1 MKTFESKTMDVLLKY
16 NNEAAGLPRFSFLD
30 KVDPERVPV
39 RVLKDK
45 GLAVAKEQL
54 GGNDIH
60 SLLNRSTES
69 NFDLMMELDDYDAT
83 NNERLANYRQE
94 CQDVVDFCIQNG
106 YATHEDIARET
117 SLEIG
122 KQTYASSAQYQ
133 FPIVNAALLHSNY
146 SRDMFNIQKDINIWR
161 NKVIARFIAEE
172 IYRNYD
178 LTLKDTNWLI
188 LKAKDAGIVK
198 KPDLDIIAVLLSRKV
213 EVTSQYAMAA
223 EKYAIGE
230 SIYSRILVFCGL
242 YLYTL
247 QTQTLREDAYNYE
260 QKALKI
266 EEFEARY
273 HYTPVGEELQEEL
286 DKIARYVYRGITSI
300 PSLFSTAFSEF
311 LDLHRTGKVIVAKK
325 ANCYTAGFY
334 SAIDPDAGLSEQEKT
349 YLQSLVGNVIY
360 FEDGNILDTPFQL
373 RAEDRFRA
381 ENKQATLTPK
391 DQKELAL
398 RVGEKKAK
406 NYAEKKYDRNVWV
419 GSRQQGRVVHVT
431 FYASSFKVW
440 LEEFG
445 LA

>member
-260 QKALKI
+260 QKASRLRSSRHATITHRLAKSCRKNLI
-266 EEFEARY
+266 RLRRMRTAAS
-273 HYTPVGEELQEEL
+273 LQFQVCSRL
-286 DKIARYVYRGITSI
+286 RSASSWTCIAQAK
-300 PSLFSTAFSEF
+300 SLLPRKPT
-311 LDLHRTGKVIVAKK
+311 
-325 ANCYTAGFY
+325 
-334 SAIDPDAGLSEQEKT
+334 
-349 YLQSLVGNVIY
+349 
-360 FEDGNILDTPFQL
+360 
-373 RAEDRFRA
+373 
-381 ENKQATLTPK
+381 ATL
-391 DQKELAL
+391 Q
-398 RVGEKKAK
+398 
-406 NYAEKKYDRNVWV
+406 
-419 GSRQQGRVVHVT
+419 GSILPSTQMLG
-431 FYASSFKVW
+431 
-440 LEEFG
+440 
-445 LA
+445 

>member
-1 MKTFESKTMDVLLKY
+1 
-16 NNEAAGLPRFSFLD
+16 
-30 KVDPERVPV
+30 
-39 RVLKDK
+39 
-45 GLAVAKEQL
+45 
-54 GGNDIH
+54 
-60 SLLNRSTES
+60 
-69 NFDLMMELDDYDAT
+69 
-83 NNERLANYRQE
+83 
-94 CQDVVDFCIQNG
+94 
-106 YATHEDIARET
+106 
-117 SLEIG
+117 
-122 KQTYASSAQYQ
+122 
-133 FPIVNAALLHSNY
+133 
-146 SRDMFNIQKDINIWR
+146 MFNIQKDINIWR

-286 DKIARYVYRGITSI
+286 DKIAPYVYRGITSI

-398 RVGEKKAK
+398 RVGKKKAK
-406 NYAEKKYDRNVWV
+406 DYAEKKYDRNVWV